1 MASSNIKGWIGF
13 LVLTVLIIGGAFG
26 TSHIISSKA
35 SGTAVTG
42 ITSSG
47 VSGYY
52 NASNQ
57 TYTANVT
64 DSTTN
69 VSFSMTITATTA
81 SGGMNLTVIAPAV
94 QNLSAY
100 NSTYNVTYTQVYNQL
115 VNQTLKSG
123 ITLNSSVNSS
133 IVQNASRLAT
143 TYTYQNITYQLFHS
157 FTKNV
162 TYTGGKYT
170 FNFSVELNATALKLM
185 TKGQGLFVVINAAAG
200 ADSSNGFILLTK
212 Q

>member
-13 LVLTVLIIGGAFG
+13 LVITVVIIGGAFG

-35 SGTAVTG
+35 SGTAITG

-64 DSTTN
+64 DTTTN
-69 VSFSMTITATTA
+69 VSFSMTITATTP

-100 NSTYNVTYTQVYNQL
+100 NSTYNATYTQVYSELQ
-115 VNQTLKSG
+115 NQTVKSG
-123 ITLNSSVNSS
+123 TALNSSVNSS
-133 IVQNASRLAT
+133 IAQNASRLAA
-143 TYTYQNITYQLFHS
+143 TYTNQNITYQVFHS

-170 FNFSVELNATALKLM
+170 FNFTVKLNATALKLM
-185 TKGQGLFVVINAAAG
+185 TKGQSLFMVINAAVG
-200 ADSSNGFILLTK
+200 ADSSNGFILLSK